1 MKFKKLTRKRIKDL
15 LPFFKA
21 QNLHLANFSAGF
33 LFMWNKYISP
43 EYAIYGD
50 TLILK
55 ERYVNNVYFHYPLC
69 LSGDEYCEWQAIS
82 ELEKYC
88 RENKIRIH
96 YTNVPKSRLASLV
109 IRYGS
114 DVHVANQRRWRD
126 YLYYASDFKTYA
138 GGNYSGQRNHVNK
151 FKKSFPD
158 YEFHVCE
165 QSDACGVLAFF
176 EEYESYQLAKGEFS
190 ATEEMKA
197 AKEIL
202 PYLKDL
208 GLLCGYLTVGGKIVA
223 ASIGE
228 RCGDMLII
236 HIEKALR
243 DYPGA
248 YPTVAQLFARMFADE
263 NVHYINREDDSGD
276 LGLRKSKLNYL
287 PVEIV
292 DKYNLAIRRSID
304 ALSKLPEIESER
316 VILAPVPNGDAAQ
329 YARLA
334 RDTELNR
341 FWGYDW
347 RDDAKGKDVSDAWFL
362 NSARKDFKKKEEMPL
377 GIYLDGKLAG
387 EVILFNFGFLSEAE
401 IGIRLLPEYR
411 GRGLAKE
418 SLSAYMRYGFS
429 KLGLEKIEAKCYK
442 ENVASEKAL
451 LSAGMRRIGEDDTF
465 YYFYKTAAM

>member
-69 LSGDEYCEWQAIS
+69 LSGDEYCERQAIS

-223 ASIGE
+223 AS
-228 RCGDMLII
+228 CL
-236 HIEKALR
+236 LYTSPSPR
-243 DYPGA
+243 D
-248 YPTVAQLFARMFADE
+248 
-263 NVHYINREDDSGD
+263 
-276 LGLRKSKLNYL
+276 
-287 PVEIV
+287 
-292 DKYNLAIRRSID
+292 
-304 ALSKLPEIESER
+304 
-316 VILAPVPNGDAAQ
+316 
-329 YARLA
+329 
-334 RDTELNR
+334 
-341 FWGYDW
+341 
-347 RDDAKGKDVSDAWFL
+347 
-362 NSARKDFKKKEEMPL
+362 
-377 GIYLDGKLAG
+377 
-387 EVILFNFGFLSEAE
+387 
-401 IGIRLLPEYR
+401 
-411 GRGLAKE
+411 
-418 SLSAYMRYGFS
+418 
-429 KLGLEKIEAKCYK
+429 
-442 ENVASEKAL
+442 
-451 LSAGMRRIGEDDTF
+451 
-465 YYFYKTAAM
+465 

>member
-1 MKFKKLTRKRIKDL
+1 
-15 LPFFKA
+15 
-21 QNLHLANFSAGF
+21 
-33 LFMWNKYISP
+33 
-43 EYAIYGD
+43 
-50 TLILK
+50 
-55 ERYVNNVYFHYPLC
+55 
-69 LSGDEYCEWQAIS
+69 
-82 ELEKYC
+82 
-88 RENKIRIH
+88 
-96 YTNVPKSRLASLV
+96 
-109 IRYGS
+109 
-114 DVHVANQRRWRD
+114 
-126 YLYYASDFKTYA
+126 
-138 GGNYSGQRNHVNK
+138 
-151 FKKSFPD
+151 
-158 YEFHVCE
+158 
-165 QSDACGVLAFF
+165 
-176 EEYESYQLAKGEFS
+176 
-190 ATEEMKA
+190 
-197 AKEIL
+197 
-202 PYLKDL
+202 
-208 GLLCGYLTVGGKIVA
+208 
-223 ASIGE
+223 
-228 RCGDMLII
+228 MLII

-248 YPTVAQLFARMFADE
+248 YPTVAQLFARTFADE